1 MKKRKTVFK
10 AVTFLVLLAFSG
22 TAFASTYSANAGIAN
37 DNSNKLSDKLGREM
51 EQGYLVEYINLKN
64 GYIYGPTNEAGSV
77 NGKYEDVRP
86 AVNIVDT
93 QGQPLHDREVGYVST
108 DGTAIMQED
117 EPVIG
122 KFWHQ
127 VSADGTTTQAFIVRA
142 WEGSNP
148 TNAQYF
154 GESIVFYSQDD
165 PMLPPLNTNLNSF
178 STIFPKEPP
187 SMPGNF
193 QVDNEQGSGN
203 TVPPQIIISFNSVL
217 GARNY
222 QVQLSRNGEFAST
235 DPIDND
241 IFVDDTSFYKDQYH
255 SLYIG
260 ASLENK
266 TRSYNLNTDDQTKTI
281 YCRVR
286 AINSFG
292 NSDWIKQSTTIS
304 KNSDPTTPVAVT
316 DLQATLNGS
325 SITLT
330 WTAPWDQNESGDV
343 AACASYD
350 IKVSTEAIVDEPTDP
365 FNPARTNPG
374 KKSTWVKAQS
384 IDTYFAS
391 TIPAPQLYP
400 ALQTLTIPN
409 VDTSKTYYFAIKAT
423 DAEPHVSYISNVAG
437 VGALTAEQPP
447 VIVVNPNTFEVSY
460 VFEKTG
466 NLGIN
471 QFSIPF
477 DVVTYEAAAGFK
489 KPIANMRELVD
500 AITVEAGSI
509 ITTVGWWD
517 KTNQQMVGWVD
528 VNNTPAAQNG
538 APAALSSE
546 QLTKDKVYQMSVI
559 QGVTFKL
566 SGIRD

>member
-93 QGQPLHDREVGYVST
+93 QGQPLHDREVGYDST

-117 EPVIG
+117 QPV
-122 KFWHQ
+122 
-127 VSADGTTTQAFIVRA
+127 IVRA

-203 TVPPQIIISFNSVL
+203 TVPPQVVISFDSVL

-260 ASLENK
+260 SSLENK

-304 KNSDPTTPVAVT
+304 KNSDPTTPVAIT

-365 FNPARTNPG
+365 FNPSRTNPG

-477 DVVTYEAAAGFK
+477 DVVTFEAAAGLK
-489 KPIANMRELVD
+489 KPISNMQELVN

-509 ITTVGWWD
+509 
-517 KTNQQMVGWVD
+517 
-528 VNNTPAAQNG
+528 
-538 APAALSSE
+538 
-546 QLTKDKVYQMSVI
+546 LTKDKVYQMSVT

-566 SGIRD
+566 SGIRE